1 MNWDALGAIG
11 EVVGAV
17 AVVLTLG
24 YLAIQIRQ
32 SGKSSRQQSYHDLV
46 TRRSEFYNKM
56 VESNDVAAIFIA
68 GCRGDSMNEIDAQ
81 RFTSAS
87 LNYVSHFQD
96 VYLQRKNEV
105 IEESVWLAERQF
117 LAVVMGL
124 PGFVEWW
131 QAATQYFLPEFVRE
145 VGTFDPIPVVVMD
158 QKTGRWTRGTW

>member
-11 EVVGAV
+11 EVVGAA

-56 VESNDVAAIFIA
+56 VESNDVAAIVIA
-68 GCRGDSMNEIDAQ
+68 GSRGDSMNEVDAQ
-81 RFTSAS
+81 RFTSS
-87 LNYVSHFQD
+87 MLNYVSHFQD
-96 VYLQRKNEV
+96 VYLQRRIGLV
-105 IEESVWLAERQF
+105 EESVWLAERQF
-117 LAVVMGL
+117 LAVMMGL

-131 QAATQYFLPEFVRE
+131 QAATQYFMPDFVNE
-145 VGTFDPIPVVVMD
+145 VDTFDPIPVVVMD
-158 QKTGRWTRGTW
+158 PETGHWTRGTW